1 MKYNRRIDSL
11 KRVSNLQKV
20 RDSKIRMHAGERV
33 YSFSDCFLD
42 EFKQTISSE
51 SFTEY
56 PNLFALKEKLAIKH
70 GVSIDNIF
78 ISAGSDYS
86 LAALF
91 YTFVEE
97 GTHVLMP
104 EARFPM
110 YDVYL
115 SQVGG
120 GLLEIPYKKERETL
134 KLDVFSVQAACSEVR
149 LVVVGNPNSPVG
161 DVLSIEDFEH
171 LEKYGCP
178 IVIDQA
184 YAEYGCTNLPIS
196 CIDKNY
202 VFVNTFS
209 KAFGAA
215 GIRVGYT
222 IASKE
227 IISKLDSFR
236 MMFEVST
243 ISAKFAEY
251 LLDNELVMKE
261 YVESINAEK
270 HLLENFGVSV
280 LGGNW
285 VHLPERYAETL
296 KDYTFKAGCKLPH
309 TLGNFIK
316 IGIFPGL
323 HQILEKSSVHTP

>member
-1 MKYNRRIDSL
+1 MKYNKRL
-11 KRVSNLQKV
+11 ANVKRVSNIQQTV
-20 RDSKIRMHAGERV
+20 DSKIRMHAGERV
-33 YSFSDCFLD
+33 TRFSKDFLD
-42 EFKQTISSE
+42 DFKKSLTSE
-51 SFTEY
+51 SFSEY
-56 PNLFALKEKLAIKH
+56 PNLYNLKKKLAKKH
-70 GVSIDNIF
+70 GVDIDNIF

-97 GTHVLMP
+97 DTEVIMP

-120 GLLEIPYKKERETL
+120 RLLEIPYTKHNDSL
-134 KLDVFSVQAACSEVR
+134 KLDIERTQAARNEVR
-149 LVVVGNPNSPVG
+149 LIVVGNPNSPVG
-161 DVLSIEDFEH
+161 DSIELRDFEK

-178 IVIDQA
+178 IVVDQA
-184 YAEYGCTNLPIS
+184 YAEYGATELPIS
-196 CIDKNY
+196 LIEKNY

-227 IISKLDSFR
+227 IIERLNSYR

-243 ISAKFAEY
+243 ISCKFAEY
-251 LLDNELVMKE
+251 LLDHEQTMVE
-261 YVESINAEK
+261 YVKSINAEK
-270 HLLENFGVSV
+270 DLLRDYGIS
-280 LGGNW
+280 LRGGNW
-285 VHLPERYAETL
+285 IHLDEKYSEALSEYSY
-296 KDYTFKAGCKLPH
+296 KSGCKLP
-309 TLGNFIK
+309 LSDVSLIK

-323 HQILEKSSVHTP
+323 HQILEKSSVQTP